1 MPEVAAFD
9 NEVWREKL
17 RGSGLRAT
25 AARLAIVRAL
35 EQAHG
40 AISATEVMDRLEIV
54 GMDRVTV
61 YRTLGSL
68 VECGLAHKL
77 DPGDR
82 VWRFTLQE
90 HHNGQAHDHHDVH
103 PHFVCDVCGTI
114 SCLENASA
122 EVRLGNHATQ
132 GFVIREQETVL
143 RGRCPGCAGGG
154 E

>member
-1 MPEVAAFD
+1 MPSVTFD
-9 NEVWREKL
+9 NEVWRDRL

-25 AARLAIVRAL
+25 AARLAIIRVL
-35 EQAHG
+35 EEAHG

-90 HHNGQAHDHHDVH
+90 NHANGAHDEHGVH

-114 SCLENASA
+114 SCMERARA
-122 EVRLGNHATQ
+122 EVQLGAHA
-132 GFVIREQETVL
+132 GEGYVIRGQETVL
-143 RGRCPGCAGGG
+143 RGMCPSCAADGAK
-154 E
+154 